1 MRLFK
6 ILEHERNKKNIHKS
20 DEYKFYLE
28 NRSLLNRNSVFSK
41 YYNVEDI
48 YDVICANLVIQSIMN
63 KDKLDQIIEEEYL
76 SSSERRLDNIKQEIN
91 ERIIDLP
98 YLNFNNAKIY
108 ILFFNTNTND
118 IYSSHSEKMS
128 IEPYVNL
135 QSNYL
140 PFITDPLATYGVDI
154 FESLFTK
161 LVRIDE
167 CATTV
172 AFYHYDFN
180 AILMINRQGG
190 LDNIIYLFDKNIKRP
205 KLNHIVERI
214 RPVIKAYFD
223 GNLNDFIYL
232 LYKNEL
238 ISYYVFRKICKEKNL

>member
-6 ILEHERNKKNIHKS
+6 ILEKERNKRNIHKS
-20 DEYKFYLE
+20 DEFKFYIE
-28 NRSLLNRNSVFSK
+28 NRSLLNRNPNFIK
-41 YYNVEDI
+41 YLEVNDI
-48 YDVICANLVIQSIMN
+48 YDIICANIIIQSIKN

-76 SSSERRLDNIKQEIN
+76 ASDERRVENIKEEIN

-98 YLNFNNAKIY
+98 YLLFNNVKVY
-108 ILFFNTNTND
+108 ILFFNVNTNE
-118 IYSSHSEKMS
+118 IYSKHNEKMS
-128 IEPYVNL
+128 QEPYVNL
-135 QSNYL
+135 QLNYV
-140 PFITDPLATYGVDI
+140 PFMTDPFATYGVEI

-172 AFYHYDFN
+172 AFYHYDLN
-180 AILMINRQGG
+180 AIFMINRQGG
-190 LDNIIYLFDKNIKRP
+190 IDNIIYLFDENIKKP
-205 KLNHIVERI
+205 KYGHMVERI
-214 RPVIKAYFD
+214 KPVIKAYFD

-232 LYKNEL
+232 LFKNEL

>member
-6 ILEHERNKKNIHKS
+6 ILEKERNKKYIHKS

-28 NRSLLNRNSVFSK
+28 NRYLLNRDPNFVK
-41 YYNVEDI
+41 YFDVSDI
-48 YDVICANLVIQSIMN
+48 YGVICANMIIQSIMN

-76 SSSERRLDNIKQEIN
+76 SRGERRIENIKQEIN

-98 YLNFNNAKIY
+98 YLKFNNTKIY
-108 ILFFNTNTND
+108 ILFFNLNTNE
-118 IYSSHSEKMS
+118 IYSSNSEKMS
-128 IEPYVNL
+128 QEPYVNL
-135 QSNYL
+135 QSNYV
-140 PFITDPLATYGVDI
+140 PFIIDPFATYGVEM

-167 CATTV
+167 CMTTV
-172 AFYHYDFN
+172 AFYHYDLN

-190 LDNIIYLFDKNIKRP
+190 IDNIIYLFDKNIKRP
-205 KLNHIVERI
+205 KYGHIVERI
-214 RPVIKAYFD
+214 KPVIKAYFD